1 MFEWLG
7 KIIERRWQV
16 ILVLWGVA
24 VLAALGVHQE
34 WYNRFFGAQIKTF
47 EKVAKDGEFAF
58 LPAEMQSLL
67 GEQLLAKAFPEDL
80 LKSSVVIV
88 VRRKDQPLQPE
99 DEAFIEEVLKPRLE
113 AIRDKRNLGRDPQII
128 LPIMT
133 FKDPRG
139 GQLLVSND
147 KEASLVIMPLRS
159 EFLEWGNVPI
169 IKRVEKLLD
178 TDLADDPVTHK
189 SLIPTGLGLHM
200 SGSAT
205 VGRDMLVAGRDS
217 ARSTERATVIL
228 VVLLLLIIYRAP
240 ILAAI
245 PLVTVAVSVLV
256 AKALVVLLA
265 QTPGLNYRVFFGME
279 TYITVVTYGTG
290 VDYCLFL
297 IARYK
302 EELDKGFPLPK
313 ALTATLSQ
321 VGAAVTASALTVI
334 CGIGMMVFAQ
344 FGKFREAGIG
354 ISLSLCVGLLAAL
367 TLAPALLRLCG
378 RWAFWPHVRTE
389 RIPAEAGST
398 GGTTLI
404 NRLGPRG
411 KIQVQWERVGALL
424 LKRPGQILTVCL
436 LVMLPFAML
445 GIYRYEYLSYGLL
458 SELQPT
464 KKSVEGAKAVQSH
477 FPAGYA
483 GPLTILVRDG
493 NVDSNSEKGPAS
505 AEGFF
510 STNEGSATLDEL
522 IGQLIGRLKELGI
535 ADIRYFEA
543 PLGLK
548 NVPDPDS
555 SATERTRHAL
565 VKKKAKKYYVSTV
578 PTLNGRVARVDV
590 VSEADPFDRK
600 SIQQYTAVE
609 ATIGHAVQG
618 MIATLETD
626 IKTASEKHDDLTAE
640 SLGQSLDS
648 LRNLHFNF
656 VGPTAS
662 IRDLKTV
669 TDHDQIVIDLLVLAA
684 VFLILVILL
693 RKVAIS
699 LYLIVSVF
707 FSYFVTLGVTFS
719 FYYLKDPDNFGG
731 LDWKVPMF
739 LFTILMAIGEDY
751 NIFLMTR
758 IEEEQ
763 KRHGPVEGI
772 RIAMLRTG
780 TIISSCGIIMAGT
793 FSSLLFGTLVGMQQ
807 LGFALAFGVLL
818 DTFVVRPLLVPAY
831 LILLYRGK
839 FGFLTRLLGHSAN
852 ENSENDDKKKG
863 NLTTGRTKTPVDT

>member
-16 ILVLWGVA
+16 ILILWGLA
-24 VLAALGVHQE
+24 LLAALGVHRE
-34 WYNRFFGAQIKTF
+34 WYNRLFGTHIKTF
-47 EKVAKDGEFAF
+47 TQVAKDGEFAF
-58 LPAEMQSLL
+58 LPPQMQSLL
-67 GEQLLAKAFPEDL
+67 GEQLLAKAFPKDL
-80 LKSSVVIV
+80 YKSSVVIV
-88 VRRKDQPLQPE
+88 VRRLGQPLQPE
-99 DEAFIEEVLKPRLE
+99 DETFIEDVLKPRLE
-113 AIRDKRNLGRDPQII
+113 AIQDELKLGRELEIV
-128 LPIMT
+128 T
-133 FKDPRG
+133 FKSPKG
-139 GQLLVSND
+139 GQLLVSED
-147 KEASLVIMPLRS
+147 QEASLVIMPLNR
-159 EFLEWGNVPI
+159 EFLEWGNVPVI
-169 IKRVEKLLD
+169 TRIEKLLD
-178 TDLADDPVTHK
+178 AELSDDPVTHK
-189 SLIPTGLGLHM
+189 SLIPTGLGLAM

-205 VGRDMLVAGRDS
+205 VGRDMLVAGKES
-217 ARSTERATVIL
+217 ASATERATIGLV
-228 VVLLLLIIYRAP
+228 VVLLLVIYQSP
-240 ILAAI
+240 VLAAI
-245 PLVTVAVSVLV
+245 PLFTVAVSVV
-256 AKALVVLLA
+256 IAKALVVLLA
-265 QTPGLNYRVFFGME
+265 QIPGLDYRVFFGME

-302 EELDKGFPLPK
+302 EELDRGLAFPK
-313 ALTATLSQ
+313 ALTTTLTQ

-354 ISLSLCVGLLAAL
+354 ISLSLSVGLIAAL

-378 RWAFWPHVRTE
+378 RWAFWPRARTE
-389 RIPAEAGST
+389 RIPAEAGSA

-411 KIQVQWERVGALL
+411 WVQKQWERVGILL
-424 LKRPGQILTVCL
+424 LDRPGQILSLCFAI
-436 LVMLPFAML
+436 MLPFAIL
-445 GIYRYEYLSYGLL
+445 GIYKYEYLSYGLL
-458 SELQPT
+458 SELPLT

-493 NVDSNSEKGPAS
+493 EVGRESAKGAKSGDESEPD
-505 AEGFF
+505 EGFF
-510 STNEGSATLDEL
+510 STNEGSATLGEL
-522 IGQLIGRLKELGI
+522 IGHLIARLEELGI

-543 PLGLK
+543 PLGLD
-548 NVPDPDS
+548 NHPGPDAS
-555 SATERTRHAL
+555 SAEKRKHTL
-565 VKKKAKKYYVSTV
+565 VKRRAKEYYVSTV
-578 PTLNGRVARVDV
+578 PGLSGHVARVDV
-590 VSEADPFDRK
+590 VFKADPFDRE

-609 ATIGHAVQG
+609 TTIANAVNGMRATIEA
-618 MIATLETD
+618 D
-626 IKTASEKHDDLTAE
+626 IKAASDIHDDQTAE
-640 SLGQSLDS
+640 SLSQSLDALEN
-648 LRNLHFNF
+648 LRFNF

-669 TDHDQIVIDLLVLAA
+669 TDHDQIKIDLLVLTA

-693 RKVAIS
+693 RKPAIS
-699 LYLIVSVF
+699 LYLIISVF
-707 FSYFVTLGVTFS
+707 FSYFVTLGVTFA
-719 FYYLKDPDNFGG
+719 FYYLKDPVNFSG

-793 FSSLLFGTLVGMQQ
+793 FLSLLFGTLVGMQQ

-839 FGFLTRLLGHSAN
+839 FGSLTRFLGHSPEVAG
-852 ENSENDDKKKG
+852 DLVG
-863 NLTTGRTKTPVDT
+863 HGGRVGR

>member
-7 KIIERRWQV
+7 KLVERRWQA
-16 ILVLWGVA
+16 ILVLWGVS
-24 VLAALGVHQE
+24 LCAAIGIHAE
-34 WYNRFFGAQIKTF
+34 WYNFLFGTHIKTF
-47 EKVAKDGEFAF
+47 NQAATDGEFGF
-58 LPAEMQSLL
+58 LPGNVQSLR
-67 GEQLLAKAFPEDL
+67 GEQLLAKAFPDDL
-80 LKSSVVIV
+80 LKSSLVIV
-88 VRRKDQPLQPE
+88 VRRQDQALQPE
-99 DEAFIEEVLKPRLE
+99 DEAFIEDTLKPRLE
-113 AIRDKRNLGRDPQII
+113 SIRTDFNAKLGQQLIQQI
-128 LPIMT
+128 LT
-133 FKDPRG
+133 FKDPQK
-139 GQLLVSND
+139 GQLLVSQD
-147 KEASLVIMPLRS
+147 KEASLVVMPLRS
-159 EFLEWGNVPI
+159 EFLEWGNKPI
-169 IKRVEKLLD
+169 IDAVEKLLYGD
-178 TDLADDPVTHK
+178 PAEDPVTHK
-189 SLIPTGLGLHM
+189 LAIPTGLGLAM

-205 VGRDMLVAGRDS
+205 VGRDMLVAGKES
-217 ARSTERATVIL
+217 GKKTEHATFVLVI
-228 VVLLLLIIYRAP
+228 VLLLIIYQAP

-245 PLVTVAVSVLV
+245 PLFTVAVSVV
-256 AKALVVLLA
+256 IAKALVVLMA
-265 QTPGLNYRVFFGME
+265 QTPGLNYRIFFGME
-279 TYITVVTYGTG
+279 VYITVVTYGTG
-290 VDYCLFL
+290 IDYCLFL

-302 EELDKGFPLPK
+302 EELDKGLPLPR
-313 ALTATLSQ
+313 ALSATLSQ

-354 ISLSLCVGLLAAL
+354 ISLSLCVGLLASL

-378 RWAFWPHVRTE
+378 RLAFWPHARTE
-389 RIPAEAGST
+389 RIPAESGSA

-411 KIQVQWERVGALL
+411 KIQVLWEKVGAVLL
-424 LKRPGQILTVCL
+424 ERPGQILALCFA
-436 LVMLPFAML
+436 VMLPFAML

-464 KKSVEGAKAVQSH
+464 KKSVEGAKAVQAH

-493 NVDSNSEKGPAS
+493 EEHSQPENGAAPEAGL
-505 AEGFF
+505 F
-510 STNEGSATLDEL
+510 STNEGSALLDEL
-522 IGQLIGRLKELGI
+522 IGHLTAQRNELGI
-535 ADIRYFEA
+535 SDIRYFEA

-548 NVPDPDS
+548 NVPGED
-555 SATERTRHAL
+555 ATAAERGRHAL
-565 VKKKAKKYYVSTV
+565 VKKKGKEYYVSQVTD
-578 PTLNGRVARVDV
+578 LAGHVARFDIVF
-590 VSEADPFDRK
+590 EADPFDRK

-609 ATIGHAVQG
+609 HVIDTAVSS
-618 MIATLETD
+618 MAAAFEND
-626 IKTASEKHDDLTAE
+626 IKAAKGNDDAATADAF
-640 SLGQSLDS
+640 GQSLAS
-648 LRNLHFNF
+648 LRNMRFNF

-669 TDHDQIVIDLLVLAA
+669 TDHDQIVIDLLVLGE
-684 VFLILVILL
+684 VFLILVVLL

-707 FSYFVTLGVTFS
+707 FSYFVTLGVTFA

-763 KRHGPVEGI
+763 ERHGSVEGI

-839 FGFLTRLLGHSAN
+839 FGFLTRYLGHSG
-852 ENSENDDKKKG
+852 DDEKKKTFERPAG
-863 NLTTGRTKTPVDT
+863 LIPRSTLE